1 MTVTAPP
8 ESSNLAWW
16 DEIHEL
22 SMTMSLV
29 LARPMVTREAER
41 SKSTAWLLP
50 GLKMRRAMVRDR
62 WRIIEQQLIWQVV
75 LPRVGGER
83 WWVDAV

>member
-1 MTVTAPP
+1 MAIK
-8 ESSNLAWW
+8 EERE
-16 DEIHEL
+16 EIHAL

-50 GLKMRRAMVRDR
+50 GLKMRRAMVTDR

-75 LPRVGGER
+75 LPRVGGRGGGWMRFSWR
-83 WWVDAV
+83 W